1 MFHRSPNEKSTI
13 FLLAKQGVPKLGNFS
28 HIIPFFFLSASHNQ
42 LKMWPFCQI
51 FVNICKLWKR
61 PLVVFAV
68 NYSFIFLL
76 EKFLCCFDCCQKNCD
91 VCRTHRVPTLQ
102 LLFLLLLLQ
111 SLSRSSIKHQYFH
124 DSSVGFN
131 ISYMVGKRT
140 APGFIWRWQ
149 RQRQR
154 HTQRQIQGQ
163 RQSFQEESLPVY
175 INLVLMR
182 SNRYI

>member
-1 MFHRSPNEKSTI
+1 MKKSRMKAGTSEQSLPVMTWNTDAPHRIKLHNFKKWSVLCFKCWGIISPRFSSLLKGEEEISLFVGPI
-13 FLLAKQGVPKLGNFS
+13 GCWPYSCFFLL
-28 HIIPFFFLSASHNQ
+28 
-42 LKMWPFCQI
+42 
-51 FVNICKLWKR
+51 
-61 PLVVFAV
+61 
-68 NYSFIFLL
+68 LL
-76 EKFLCCFDCCQKNCD
+76 
-91 VCRTHRVPTLQ
+91 
-102 LLFLLLLLQ
+102 LLLLLQ

-140 APGFIWRWQ
+140 SPGFIWRWQ

-163 RQSFQEESLPVY
+163 RQSFQEESFPVY